1 MFSSENIRFELQ
13 SASNY
18 TPKKP
23 ASGLGYSVVR
33 LLSTSFTNSKNRPTS
48 KKEVFA
54 VIAVNNC
61 VQPFTTLLYAQSTGR
76 WPTASN
82 DFTRIRTVPSE
93 FLDPGSQPIQLRF
106 CQLNAKKMAKADL
119 ADTLAAIEQL
129 NQIMASMSDEDRA
142 VALDR
147 QEARRVESPQD
158 TAAPNTFAD
167 YDNTTLIALAH
178 VERRA
183 DDGSEWIEL
192 TTTEI
197 DDLLCA
203 EWLAGEIYDV
213 SKPKSDEAREK
224 NS

>member
-1 MFSSENIRFELQ
+1 MPDQ
-13 SASNY
+13 
-18 TPKKP
+18 T
-23 ASGLGYSVVR
+23 
-33 LLSTSFTNSKNRPTS
+33 
-48 KKEVFA
+48 
-54 VIAVNNC
+54 
-61 VQPFTTLLYAQSTGR
+61 QPNTMSLFR
-76 WPTASN
+76 
-82 DFTRIRTVPSE
+82 RVHIRTVPSE

-129 NQIMASMSDEDRA
+129 NQIMASMSDKDRA
-142 VALDR
+142 GALDR
-147 QEARRVESPQD
+147 QKHAALKAQD

-203 EWLAGEIYDV
+203 EWRAGEIYDV
-213 SKPKSDEAREK
+213 SKPNPTRRGKNTHRVRRASAQRRARRPAPMGAQRRARGVSHKTPGVGETGLGL
-224 NS
+224 STETLPICVAGIQGGQHT

>member
-1 MFSSENIRFELQ
+1 MPDQ
-13 SASNY
+13 
-18 TPKKP
+18 T
-23 ASGLGYSVVR
+23 
-33 LLSTSFTNSKNRPTS
+33 
-48 KKEVFA
+48 
-54 VIAVNNC
+54 
-61 VQPFTTLLYAQSTGR
+61 QPNTMSLFR
-76 WPTASN
+76 
-82 DFTRIRTVPSE
+82 RVHIRTVPSE

-142 VALDR
+142 RALDR

>member
-1 MFSSENIRFELQ
+1 MSLFRR
-13 SASNY
+13 
-18 TPKKP
+18 
-23 ASGLGYSVVR
+23 VH
-33 LLSTSFTNSKNRPTS
+33 
-48 KKEVFA
+48 
-54 VIAVNNC
+54 
-61 VQPFTTLLYAQSTGR
+61 
-76 WPTASN
+76 
-82 DFTRIRTVPSE
+82 IRTVPSE

-129 NQIMASMSDEDRA
+129 NQIMASMSDKDRA

-147 QEARRVESPQD
+147 QKHAAPKAQD

-224 NS
+224 KLIGFAAHLHNGAPARGVFSTKLQELVKPDLDYPRKHFRFALLEYRAASTPEDVILKRETFWKEALLTRGKYGLNSN

>member
-1 MFSSENIRFELQ
+1 MPGQ
-13 SASNY
+13 
-18 TPKKP
+18 T
-23 ASGLGYSVVR
+23 
-33 LLSTSFTNSKNRPTS
+33 
-48 KKEVFA
+48 
-54 VIAVNNC
+54 
-61 VQPFTTLLYAQSTGR
+61 QPNTMSLFR
-76 WPTASN
+76 
-82 DFTRIRTVPSE
+82 RVHIRTVPSE

-197 DDLLCA
+197 DDFTLRRVASWRNLRCEQA
-203 EWLAGEIYDV
+203 QIRRGAACRETRYVSEVCLRCGERLPEKRNKHRQFCNKRCQNSAWKAADRRR
-213 SKPKSDEAREK
+213 ARQRRLTA
-224 NS
+224 

>member
-1 MFSSENIRFELQ
+1 MPDQ
-13 SASNY
+13 
-18 TPKKP
+18 T
-23 ASGLGYSVVR
+23 
-33 LLSTSFTNSKNRPTS
+33 
-48 KKEVFA
+48 
-54 VIAVNNC
+54 
-61 VQPFTTLLYAQSTGR
+61 QPNTMALFR
-76 WPTASN
+76 
-82 DFTRIRTVPSE
+82 RVHIRTVPSE

-119 ADTLAAIEQL
+119 ADTLAAIEQS
-129 NQIMASMSDEDRA
+129 NQIMASMSDKDRA

-147 QEARRVESPQD
+147 QKHAALKAQD

-213 SKPKSDEAREK
+213 SKPKSDEARGVFHK
-224 NS
+224 SL

>member
-1 MFSSENIRFELQ
+1 MPDQ
-13 SASNY
+13 
-18 TPKKP
+18 T
-23 ASGLGYSVVR
+23 
-33 LLSTSFTNSKNRPTS
+33 
-48 KKEVFA
+48 
-54 VIAVNNC
+54 
-61 VQPFTTLLYAQSTGR
+61 QPNTMSLFR
-76 WPTASN
+76 
-82 DFTRIRTVPSE
+82 RVHIRTVPSE

-129 NQIMASMSDEDRA
+129 NQIMASMSDKDRA
-142 VALDR
+142 GALDR
-147 QEARRVESPQD
+147 QKHAALKAQD

-203 EWLAGEIYDV
+203 EWRAGEIYDV
-213 SKPKSDEAREK
+213 SKPKSDRRGKNTHRVRRASAQRRARRPAPTERV
-224 NS
+224 NNFETLW

>member
-1 MFSSENIRFELQ
+1 MSLFRR
-13 SASNY
+13 
-18 TPKKP
+18 
-23 ASGLGYSVVR
+23 VH
-33 LLSTSFTNSKNRPTS
+33 
-48 KKEVFA
+48 
-54 VIAVNNC
+54 
-61 VQPFTTLLYAQSTGR
+61 
-76 WPTASN
+76 
-82 DFTRIRTVPSE
+82 IRTVPSE

-129 NQIMASMSDEDRA
+129 NQIMASMSDKDRA

-147 QEARRVESPQD
+147 QKHAALKAQD

-213 SKPKSDEAREK
+213 SKPKSGEAREK
-224 NS
+224 KLIGFAAHLHNGAPAARGVFSTKLQEFGETGLGLSTETLPICVAGIQSGQHT